1 MLNALATMKLVRFP
15 IKKLDHGRS
24 DFSTAVEL
32 AAGALLIA
40 ATLRW
45 VAL

>member
-1 MLNALATMKLVRFP
+1 MKLVRLT

-24 DFSTAVEL
+24 DFSTALEL
-32 AAGALLIA
+32 TAGALLIA